1 MKAMN
6 VKETKS
12 NEFKKL
18 TEQEEDNIVQ
28 IGIEETKSQMSQT

>member
-1 MKAMN
+1 MKARN